1 LGGQSIEPRMHLHF
15 GPSGGRL
22 GPRMIGLE
30 ALHEMLVAA
39 LIADGAKRAD
49 VVLRDHFSGT
59 SDVLDG
65 SARTSAAVRSPR

>member
-1 LGGQSIEPRMHLHF
+1 MHLHV
-15 GPSGGRL
+15 GRRAV
-22 GPRMIGLE
+22 GRPPCPQMIGLE

-49 VVLRDHFSGT
+49 VMLRDHFSGT

-65 SARTSAAVRSPR
+65 SARTNAAVRSPR

>member
-1 LGGQSIEPRMHLHF
+1 
-15 GPSGGRL
+15 
-22 GPRMIGLE
+22 MIGLE

-49 VVLRDHFSGT
+49 VMLRDHFSGT

-65 SARTSAAVRSPR
+65 SARTNAAVRSPR

>member
-1 LGGQSIEPRMHLHF
+1 MSTSDVAPLGS
-15 GPSGGRL
+15 RL

-49 VVLRDHFSGT
+49 VVLRDHVGGT

-65 SARTSAAVRSPR
+65 SARTSAAVRSPW